1 MSAQHTPGPVHI
13 FKCTC
18 GDPICSQYTLSTQGG
33 VGFSLGDA
41 RLYAAA
47 PDLLVALHSARDLI
61 DDLGLKFPDAD
72 QKFDG
77 TWASYRDEF
86 DTVIDKA
93 EGRDQ

>member
-13 FKCTC
+13 YKCTC

-47 PDLLVALHSARDLI
+47 PDLLTEAKTLLATCELLTFARKTAATRALPEHMAALRAAI
-61 DDLGLKFPDAD
+61 A
-72 QKFDG
+72 
-77 TWASYRDEF
+77 
-86 DTVIDKA
+86 KA
-93 EGRDQ
+93 ESRP